1 MFVFSRWV
9 AVQSIYTLIA
19 STGQHASFGM
29 LGIIMDFKG
38 PLCYAFLG
46 LSYVNLIPLLENA
59 IDCISIVNSSETL
72 RRESSA
78 NQTAVLRARTGSSGY
93 RPKLNI

>member
-46 LSYVNLIPLLENA
+46 LSYVNLILCLKMLLTA
-59 IDCISIVNSSETL
+59 YQLSIVPKPLGENLVPTKPLSCEL
-72 RRESSA
+72 EPGV
-78 NQTAVLRARTGSSGY
+78 AVIAQS
-93 RPKLNI
+93 